1 MTTIDAELEHR
12 ITSPG
17 LVRSAFGFATIATF
31 AQFEKW
37 RLLLTLMINTFK
49 RDISKRS
56 TTLLVEGLV
65 FLSVEKFKT
74 ENH

>member
-37 RLLLTLMINTFK
+37 RLLLTLMLNTFK
-49 RDISKRS
+49 RK
-56 TTLLVEGLV
+56 
-65 FLSVEKFKT
+65 K
-74 ENH
+74 